1 MFNFAVSRESLLS
14 GFQWFFFIFCHRK
27 MTFSRKEYLP
37 ETADEL
43 FGVNNSAAGIQPYSG
58 VIGQSD
64 MFDVAIS
71 GTFFYPHYVFFFLVL
86 IE

>member
-1 MFNFAVSRESLLS
+1 
-14 GFQWFFFIFCHRK
+14 

-43 FGVNNSAAGIQPYSG
+43 FGVNNSAAGIQPYSS

-71 GTFFYPHYVFFFLVL
+71 ASFFYRHYGFFFLVL

>member
-1 MFNFAVSRESLLS
+1 
-14 GFQWFFFIFCHRK
+14 

-43 FGVNNSAAGIQPYSG
+43 FGVNNSAAGIQPYSS

-71 GTFFYPHYVFFFLVL
+71 GTFSIHTMFSSFWCL